1 LSANQCLSIEL
12 KLGNVTGELKMSILF
27 EPVKI
32 GRMEIR
38 NRFVRSATYDGSADR
53 TGAVSDKQIAFCTEL
68 AENGVGLLITGIA
81 YVHKSGQISG
91 FQNSLATDEM
101 IPGFTILAKTV
112 HRRGG
117 SIAVQLFH
125 AGRERGKF
133 ARLKGDALGPSA
145 AEDDPY
151 FAESCRAMKE
161 EEIWEIAEAFGNAA
175 RRAQEAGCDSV
186 QVHGAHAY
194 LLAQFLSPYANRRKD
209 QWGGSLENRLRL
221 HCEIYRSIRAK
232 VGSDFPVLLKL
243 GVEDGFPGGLTF
255 EEGKKA
261 ARHLAQC
268 GYDAL
273 EVSSGLR
280 GLGYERTEFRT
291 KITSL
296 DREAYFRDWC
306 EDIKKAVQAPVM
318 MVGGLRSIELMEEIV
333 RKGEADF
340 VSLSRPLIREP
351 DLITRWKNGSRRKAT
366 CVSCNRCFEALLKGE
381 AFGCKVLPQNKS

>member
-1 LSANQCLSIEL
+1 M
-12 KLGNVTGELKMSILF
+12 GELKMSILF
-27 EPVKI
+27 EPTKI

-38 NRFVRSATYDGSADR
+38 NRFVRSATYDGSTDK
-53 TGAVSDKQIAFCTEL
+53 TGMISERQIALCAEL
-68 AENGVGLLITGIA
+68 ADNAVGLLITGIA
-81 YVHKSGQISG
+81 YVAKSGQISG

-101 IPGFTILAKTV
+101 IPSFSMLAETV
-112 HRRGG
+112 HHKGG

-133 ARLKGDALGPSA
+133 ARLKSDAMGPSA
-145 AEDDPY
+145 IENDPY
-151 FAESCRAMKE
+151 FGASSRTME
-161 EEIWEIAEAFGNAA
+161 EGEILEIIEAFGNAA
-175 RRAQEAGCDSV
+175 RRARESGFDAV

-221 HCEIYRSIRAK
+221 HCEIYRNIREK

-243 GVEDGFPGGLTF
+243 GVADGFPGGLTF

-261 ARHLAQC
+261 AKLLARC

-280 GLGYERTEFRT
+280 GLGYEGTEFRT
-291 KITSL
+291 KITSM

-306 EDIKKAVQAPVM
+306 KDIKKAVQVPVM
-318 MVGGLRSIELMEEIV
+318 MVGGLRSIELMEVIV
-333 RKGEADF
+333 RNEEADF

-351 DLITRWKNGSRRKAT
+351 DLITRWKNGFRHRAT

-381 AFGCKVLPQNKS
+381 DFGCKLLSQN

>member
-1 LSANQCLSIEL
+1 M
-12 KLGNVTGELKMSILF
+12 GELKMSILF
-27 EPVKI
+27 EPTKI

-38 NRFVRSATYDGSADR
+38 NRFVRSATYDGSTDK
-53 TGAVSDKQIAFCTEL
+53 TGVISEKQMALCTEL
-68 AENGVGLLITGIA
+68 ADNAVGLLITGIA
-81 YVHKSGQISG
+81 YVAKSGQISG

-101 IPGFTILAKTV
+101 IPSFSMLAETV
-112 HRRGG
+112 HHRGG

-145 AEDDPY
+145 IENDPY
-151 FAESCRAMKE
+151 FGASSRAME
-161 EEIWEIAEAFGNAA
+161 EGEIWEIIEAFGNAA
-175 RRAQEAGCDSV
+175 RRARESGFDAV

-221 HCEIYRSIRAK
+221 HCEIYRNIREK
-232 VGSDFPVLLKL
+232 VGRDFPVLLKL
-243 GVEDGFPGGLTF
+243 GVEDGFHGGLTF

-261 ARHLAQC
+261 AQLLARC

-280 GLGYERTEFRT
+280 GLGYEGTEFRT

-306 EDIKKAVQAPVM
+306 KDIKKAVQVPVM

-333 RKGEADF
+333 RNEEADF

-351 DLITRWKNGSRRKAT
+351 DLVTRWKNGFRHRAT

-381 AFGCKVLPQNKS
+381 EFGCKLLSQNKS